1 MNFLQNIKNFIQ
13 KSKYHLSQLTNLIS
27 LIGRE
32 KVLNLYKP
40 KKIQKKRLTEY
51 LWAKMES

>member
-13 KSKYHLSQLTNLIS
+13 KSKYHLSQLTNLIF

-40 KKIQKKRLTEY
+40 KKIHKKRLTEY
-51 LWAKMES
+51 L